1 MSTDW
6 WTGGRDMVYHCDG
19 ILSGTKRSK
28 WLTPATPWT
37 NLRNIVQRERA
48 THQRARAVFTRNS
61 QKRHVGK
68 DRNWLCDCS
77 KLGLGT
83 GVGFGWAGGIDRFR
97 GDGTIHA
104 QTDAWCW
111 SLHLVKLLTITE
123 LYTWQGRTLYCV
135 KNSSSAAWIKSHTS
149 WSPEDNGVL
158 LDRPTLEPLQWT
170 EWRETLSSRCWRAL
184 LYPWQ
189 LYFEGPPV
197 YFRGNQSVES
207 Y

>member
-1 MSTDW
+1 MTWCITVTESSPAPKGANDW
-6 WTGGRDMVYHCDG
+6 HLSHRGRTSETLCKGKEPHTSEHVPYSHE
-19 ILSGTKRSK
+19 T
-28 WLTPATPWT
+28 
-37 NLRNIVQRERA
+37 
-48 THQRARAVFTRNS
+48 AR
-61 QKRHVGK
+61 KRHVGK
-68 DRNWLCDCS
+68 DGNWLCDCS

-158 LDRPTLEPLQWT
+158 LDWPMLETLQWT

-207 Y
+207 YLKKNS